1 MPPDPENPSIP
12 TPEQLNRL
20 TEAEDIKRKL
30 LALSQEELK
39 TLRQKEELQDRVKA
53 VIGER
58 LSVLDSMLK
67 KERVS
72 LELLQSRINTLRDEA
87 VTSQEVAAILRNS
100 YEQQIKDSKTLY
112 SQQQLRLTV
121 NELEKEYN
129 EKQIEAKERERKLL
143 VEELKQLQEK
153 SDLSEKEQK
162 RFEELNTNIKTI
174 VSDTNT
180 FNTELQKSIA
190 NINAAKGA
198 MEAIDSSTK
207 RAADAILNKFGL
219 MNTQGDMLDTVARS
233 IGRDG
238 FGKLKDQ
245 LKASVSGVSL
255 VNAQTAIL
263 NKGISKIVNKMID
276 MAMAIDKAES
286 GFRRL
291 TGGGGAMEGADK
303 DIRSLVHATTQLGGT
318 AELAG
323 QAYGDLF
330 TTFTD
335 FSFITQEQR
344 KELGENAIM
353 LKQYGIETKTF
364 AGIIQTQTKILGNS
378 TTEAAAF
385 ARELNALAQDIGVAP
400 AQMAE
405 QFAQLGPQ
413 LSKIRDAEGAFKDL
427 ARVSKATG
435 LEMTKILQITDKFDT
450 FEGAADQVGKLNAL
464 LGGDFVNAI
473 DLMTMESPAERFNE
487 IADSIKNAGLSFDSM
502 SYSQKLAYTEA
513 MGLSDVGDL
522 ALVLSGN
529 SEMLAGSTAKTSE
542 EYEAQ
547 AVAAANLA
555 SVQEKLQNIFATI
568 AAPGGPLMGFL
579 DALSTVLGVLTEI
592 PIVLKLVMPALVAYR
607 GITMALAMVQTYQAA
622 VQTKSSKGFLIMA
635 AAALLLGTVLFMTSF
650 NPPSLLVGLF
660 ILATAFVVLSKALD
674 KSSKSFYKAAPA
686 VVAIMLSLGGAF
698 LAMSMFVDS
707 LTRMGEM
714 LNTLSGEAM
723 NAFIVTLGILAV
735 GLVAVIAVVGLLVYS
750 GLGLAA
756 AGVFIAIGL
765 AVLMAGAGMSLF
777 SLGIKMIAEAF
788 VMLMGAVDMAKM
800 AAVTMFIYSLAPMAM
815 ILPSIMLGFGGL
827 TYSLGM
833 FAIALALVPEA
844 KLQAISSLVANIASA
859 EADKLRAVAESF
871 REIAKAIDEI
881 PTTKAMA
888 LSATMATTALASTV
902 VNTTATRNITET
914 IAGTTRNVAR
924 AGAGAGGGGR
934 QVKMQD
940 VVVSF
945 NMDGQVFKKKV
956 ITIVGDSFEI
966 DRVRS

>member
-1 MPPDPENPSIP
+1 MAEPEDPSIP
-12 TPEQLNRL
+12 TPEELNRL
-20 TEAEDIKRKL
+20 TEAEEIKRRL
-30 LALSQEELK
+30 LLLSQEELK
-39 TLRQKEELQDRVKA
+39 TLRQKEDLEDKVKA

-58 LSVLDSMLK
+58 LTTLEKMLVSD
-67 KERVS
+67 RQS
-72 LELLQSRINTLRDEA
+72 LEVLQNNIQRLREQA
-87 VTSQEVAAILRNS
+87 NISQEVAAILRNS

-112 SQQQLRLTV
+112 SQEQLRLAV
-121 NELEKEYN
+121 NELEQEYN
-129 EKQIEAKERERKLL
+129 EQQIQAKKEEKKLL
-143 VEELKQLQEK
+143 IENLKQLQEK
-153 SDLSEKEQK
+153 GDLNDEEQQH
-162 RFEELNTNIKTI
+162 FERLKADIDTI
-174 VSDTNT
+174 VGDINV
-180 FNTELQKSIA
+180 FNTELRKAKA
-190 NINAAKGA
+190 NADAARGA
-198 MEAIDSSTK
+198 MEGIDGSTQ

-238 FGKLKDQ
+238 FGAIKDQ
-245 LKASVSGVSL
+245 IKASVSGVSL

-263 NKGISKIVNKMID
+263 NKNISKIVNKMFD
-276 MAMAIDKAES
+276 MALAIDKAES

-303 DIRSLVHATTQLGGT
+303 DIRNLVQTTSQLGGT
-318 AELAG
+318 AEIAG

-364 AGIIQTQTKILGNS
+364 AGIVQTQTKILGNS
-378 TTEAAAF
+378 TREAAAF

-450 FEGAADQVGKLNAL
+450 FEGAAEQVGKLNAL

-487 IADSIKNAGLSFDSM
+487 IADSIKDAGLSFDSM
-502 SYSQKLAYTEA
+502 SYYQKLAYTEA
-513 MGLSDVGDL
+513 MGLKDVGDL

-555 SVQEKLQNIFATI
+555 SVQEKLENIFATI
-568 AAPGGPLMGFL
+568 AAPGGALMQFIDAMSSLFGFL
-579 DALSTVLGVLTEI
+579 AEYPMILKAIFPLLIMYRAYTMGLAIAQTFQAVASNLAASKIKLFAIAVGVIAALLFMTPMNPPNFLVGIIMLGVAFLG
-592 PIVLKLVMPALVAYR
+592 LSRMLDMSKR
-607 GITMALAMVQTYQAA
+607 SFYQAA
-622 VQTKSSKGFLIMA
+622 PAIA
-635 AAALLLGTVLFMTSF
+635 AV
-650 NPPSLLVGLF
+650 
-660 ILATAFVVLSKALD
+660 
-674 KSSKSFYKAAPA
+674 
-686 VVAIMLSLGGAF
+686 MLSLAGAF
-698 LAMSMFVDS
+698 IAMSMFVDS

-756 AGVFIAIGL
+756 AGVFLAIGA
-765 AVLMAGAGMSLF
+765 AVLMAGGGMSLF
-777 SLGIKMIAEAF
+777 GLGIKMIAEAF

-800 AAVTMFIYSLAPMAM
+800 TAVTMFVYSLAPMAM
-815 ILPSIMLGFGGL
+815 LLPSIMLGFGGL
-827 TYSLGM
+827 ASSLGM

-914 IAGTTRNVAR
+914 IAGTTRGAVG

-934 QVKMQD
+934 EVKMQD